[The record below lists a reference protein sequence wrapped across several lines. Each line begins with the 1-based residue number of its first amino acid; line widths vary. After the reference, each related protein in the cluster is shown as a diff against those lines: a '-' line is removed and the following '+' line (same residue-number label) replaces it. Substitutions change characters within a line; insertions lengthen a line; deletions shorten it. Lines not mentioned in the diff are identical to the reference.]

1 MNKAFK
7 QFLDLSEQDRRDVF
21 DASAVELDTL
31 PSYVEKD
38 FWVCLTLD
46 ILYNGL
52 PSDHPKLLF
61 KGGTSLSKGYNL
73 IQRFSEDVDFTVF
86 QSAAASTDSQTRKR
100 RIAQLETFASEYI
113 GTHLKDCLE
122 AFATALSPECRV
134 SLDSIDQSTL
144 LFHYPSLFVNSDL
157 EYIQP
162 RVKLE
167 GGGKSALDPNE
178 LKTIKPFIS
187 SILGD
192 WNFWI
197 SNVVTISP
205 ERTFW
210 DKVLILHGWHCGHRD
225 ENRLPSDSQ
234 RLSRHYYDVAM
245 IYRAEVG
252 KTAAKNTVLRDDVRN
267 HTIEY
272 FKRSW
277 MKLEE
282 AVPGSMRLIPE
293 GKLLKS
299 LQADYQKMQGMMLG
313 NVPDFN
319 DILADLRL
327 LEAQINGISHF
338 S

>member
-1 MNKAFK
+1 
-7 QFLDLSEQDRRDVF
+7 
-21 DASAVELDTL
+21 
-31 PSYVEKD
+31 
-38 FWVCLTLD
+38 
-46 ILYNGL
+46 L

-86 QSAAASTDSQTRKR
+86 QPASASTDSQTRKK
-100 RIAQLETFASEYI
+100 RIAQLEAFASEYI
-113 GTHLKDCLE
+113 ANQLKDCLE
-122 AFATALSPECRV
+122 VIAKTLSPECRI

-144 LFHYPSLFVNSDL
+144 LFYYPSLFINSGL

-178 LKTIKPFIS
+178 LKTIRPFIS

-197 SNVVTISP
+197 PNIVTISS

-210 DKVLILHGWHCGHRD
+210 DKVLILHGWHCGYRD

-245 IYRAEVG
+245 IYRSEVG
-252 KTAAKNTVLRDDVRN
+252 KTAAKNTGLRDDVRN

-299 LQADYQKMQGMMLG
+299 LQVDYQKDAGHDVG
-313 NVPDFN
+313 
-319 DILADLRL
+319 
-327 LEAQINGISHF
+327 
-338 S
+338 